1 MIIKVFLAIKPNKG
15 WFLAKYVKLVLT
27 FYCYHNQFISVK
39 KEIAYMSLLSKIQ
52 NTWFR
57 LCCALVFVL
66 SAQTVFADDSL
77 PWESPLQKILHSLT
91 GPVAK
96 ILGVIA
102 IVIAGFGIA
111 FGEAGSGVRRLFQV
125 IFGLSIVFSAATL
138 VVSLFGVSSNG
149 IGM

>member
-1 MIIKVFLAIKPNKG
+1 MLQKLRQSYFNMTLFL
-15 WFLAKYVKLVLT
+15 
-27 FYCYHNQFISVK
+27 
-39 KEIAYMSLLSKIQ
+39 SLCLL
-52 NTWFR
+52 NG
-57 LCCALVFVL
+57 A
-66 SAQTVFADDSL
+66 AFADDSL
-77 PWESPLQKILHSLT
+77 PWEGPLQKILESLT

-138 VVSLFGVSSNG
+138 VASLFGVSG
-149 IGM
+149 